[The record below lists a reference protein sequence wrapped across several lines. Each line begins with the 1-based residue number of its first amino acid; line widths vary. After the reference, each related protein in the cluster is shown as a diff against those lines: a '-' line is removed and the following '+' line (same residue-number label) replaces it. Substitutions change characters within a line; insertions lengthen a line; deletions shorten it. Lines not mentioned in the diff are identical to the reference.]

1 MNVKF
6 HNGEF
11 PISACRIGTVIQRT
25 SFTTPKRTPTDSFGH
40 IVGFGKNTSGELLM
54 TIQLDETEFET
65 FDQHPSGLILHV

>member
-25 SFTTPKRTPTDSFGH
+25 AFTTPKRTPIDSFGH
-40 IVGFGKNTSGELLM
+40 IVGFGRNTSGELLM
-54 TIQLDETEFET
+54 TIQLAETACES
-65 FDQHPSGLILHV
+65 FDQHPSGLVLYV